1 MTENNI
7 YKDFVKAQSEFKPV
21 ILNKINPYHKN
32 KYADLGAHLEAVTK
46 ALNNNNLS
54 LIQKTYDCD
63 NAVCVETVL
72 LHSSGEF
79 ISGGLLK
86 VPVIKNDPQG
96 HGAAL
101 TYARR
106 FSLGSLLSLYGEE
119 DNDGNEHILDDN
131 KNSNKN
137 PIQKKLDDVRNNHSK
152 TKSKEELIAEA
163 EKAASLGM
171 QSLEKF
177 WKKDLNDNSRS
188 LLNDCLDELKK
199 QAEEYDLLNQ
209 DIKQ

>member
-32 KYADLGAHLEAVTK
+32 KSADLGAHLEAVTK